1 MTAER
6 EGAARLTAR
15 EMDVVELVV
24 EGLTDAEIGKRVHLS
39 ERTVH
44 GHVANARRKVDAR
57 SRTQLAVIALRT
69 GIVPLHP
76 EAEDELTRQ
85 TRARRATRPERPP
98 LIPRARTRTR
108 TAAAR
113 EARAA

>member
-1 MTAER
+1 MNDASR
-6 EGAARLTAR
+6 VHPAAARLTAR
-15 EMDVVELVV
+15 ELDVIELVV
-24 EGLTDAEIGKRVHLS
+24 EGLTDAEIGHRVHLS

-76 EAEDELTRQ
+76 EADEPAQ
-85 TRARRATRPERPP
+85 A
-98 LIPRARTRTR
+98 
-108 TAAAR
+108 
-113 EARAA
+113 